1 MTIEQQQGSQI
12 TRQDETKDYEK
23 KEFLRQYL
31 KELREEALT
40 TGEGREFQR
49 GTTLTKNENL

>member
-1 MTIEQQQGSQI
+1 MGDYRTAAQI
-12 TRQDETKDYEK
+12 TRQGETRDYEK

-31 KELREEALT
+31 KDLREEALT
-40 TGEGREFQR
+40 TGEGREFLR

>member
-1 MTIEQQQGSQI
+1 MGDYRTAAQI
-12 TRQDETKDYEK
+12 TRQGETKDYEK

>member
-1 MTIEQQQGSQI
+1 MTIEQQGSQI
-12 TRQDETKDYEK
+12 TRQDDYEK

-31 KELREEALT
+31 KDLREEALT

-49 GTTLTKNENL
+49 GTTLTKMKIY